1 MYSSE
6 KILQIIQKEIKK
18 QGMSDIELA
27 NKAGCTARY
36 ILYLRKGERKNIGID
51 YADRMLK
58 ALGAE
63 FTLGEKRDCEDN

>member
-63 FTLGEKRDCEDN
+63 FTLGEKKRLRR